1 MEFTW
6 QKEKGSNLGFKIIL
20 FIVSPFFSFLYS
32 LGSLKTKSSYVVMFL
47 FFLFFGLC
55 FTVGTDR
62 DEQSN
67 DAVSYRQQFERY
79 IRWDQAEYNA
89 QVYEYVTFSGNEGNK
104 DLFFTTLAF
113 GVSRLTDNYHIL
125 FFFCAAIFGFFTLR
139 CLRYLTLNEHFKTSL
154 LCFLLF
160 LLFTFN
166 QIYNINGVRFWTAA
180 WVGVYCIFKI
190 VIDKNYRY
198 YFLLALTP
206 LIHVAF
212 FVFVAVFLLCYFTRS
227 RTRIWTVLFFLSF
240 VFSSLAADILDGISD
255 YLPPV
260 LAHMVDSYSSESAL
274 AAREEYFG
282 GVSWYGRILQFL
294 QRAYPNLLLI
304 VLLARVNKNK
314 DSRNKDLFLF
324 TLAFLTCVNFF
335 MPIPSLGGRYI
346 LLSYPLLAYLWL
358 SCFKAHA
365 FNGWIYL
372 MPLFLFRGFYVMFV
386 NNYPRVVPAELLYMN
401 PFSLLIKYAML

>member
-79 IRWDQAEYNA
+79 LVWDQVEFEAR
-89 QVYEYVTFSGNEGNK
+89 VYEYVTFSGNEGNK

-113 GVSRLTDNYHIL
+113 GVSRFTDNYHIL
-125 FFFCAAIFGFFTLR
+125 FLFCAAIFGFFTLR
-139 CLRYLTLNEHFKTSL
+139 SLRYLTLNNYFRTSL

-180 WVGVYCIFKI
+180 WVGVYCVFRI
-190 VIDKNYRY
+190 VVDKNFRY
-198 YFLLALTP
+198 FFLLVFTP
-206 LIHVAF
+206 LIHVSF
-212 FVFVAVFLLCYFTRS
+212 FLFVAVFLLCYFTRS
-227 RTRIWTVLFFLSF
+227 LTRIWMALLFLSF
-240 VFSSLAADILDGISD
+240 VFSSLTADALDGISD

-274 AAREEYFG
+274 AAREEYYEG
-282 GVSWYGRILQFL
+282 ISWYGQILQFL

-304 VLLARVNKNK
+304 VLLAKGDKNK
-314 DSRNKDLFLF
+314 DSRNKDLLRFSV
-324 TLAFLTCVNFF
+324 AYLTCVNFF
-335 MPIPSLGGRYI
+335 MPIPSLGSRYI
-346 LLSYPLLAYLWL
+346 LLSYPMLAYLWL
-358 SCFKAHA
+358 TCIKDNTLHA
-365 FNGWIYL
+365 WIYL
-372 MPLFLFRGFYVMFV
+372 MPLFLFRGFYVMFI

-401 PFSLLIKYAML
+401 PLSLLMKYTML